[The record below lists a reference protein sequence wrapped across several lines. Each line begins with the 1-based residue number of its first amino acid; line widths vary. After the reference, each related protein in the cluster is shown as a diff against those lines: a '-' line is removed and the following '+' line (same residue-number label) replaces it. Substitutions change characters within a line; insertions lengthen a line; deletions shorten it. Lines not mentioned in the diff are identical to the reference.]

1 MEKGQ
6 FCHLIVTDSAQMDGV
21 ETLAI
26 FLSNVTMTVI
36 HEYMHG
42 EHTVNFAF
50 SIIKYY
56 CRYYLEPIRQ

>member
-21 ETLAI
+21 ETLVI

-36 HEYMHG
+36 HEYI
-42 EHTVNFAF
+42 AW
-50 SIIKYY
+50 
-56 CRYYLEPIRQ
+56 

>member
-36 HEYMHG
+36 HEYI
-42 EHTVNFAF
+42 AW
-50 SIIKYY
+50 
-56 CRYYLEPIRQ
+56 